1 MDIKWNSAEKKE
13 NISVGEKSGSK
24 PLPAGSLFGRD
35 WDVRFDEPELTSDA
49 GLAALVSSGI
59 ADRLLRQ
66 LAGAIDDPRK
76 SAIHS
81 IEQLIRQRVFLIAG
95 GY

>member
-1 MDIKWNSAEKKE
+1 
-13 NISVGEKSGSK
+13 
-24 PLPAGSLFGRD
+24 
-35 WDVRFDEPELTSDA
+35 VRFDEPELTSDA
-49 GLAALVSSGI
+49 GLAALAALVSSGI
-59 ADRLLRQ
+59 ADRLLGQ